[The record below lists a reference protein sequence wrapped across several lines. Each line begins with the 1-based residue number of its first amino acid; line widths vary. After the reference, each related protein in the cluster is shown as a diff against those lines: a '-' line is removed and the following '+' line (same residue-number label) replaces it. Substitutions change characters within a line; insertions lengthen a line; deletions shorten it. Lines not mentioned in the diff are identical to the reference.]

1 MKTPAVMKRI
11 LSSIQTSGHGPLVLK
26 QLAVLVITFVIGFSG
41 SAAMAALRTDQP
53 VPTPSASRTLS
64 APAPGPE
71 APPVAPPPA
80 APAAVAAATSPAGK
94 APSRSVAKAKQTP
107 TASAAAP
114 VTAAPPPA
122 APAAKCSR
130 LDDPKIDWLLQQVAK
145 TKVEHPDVAVGA
157 STIEQ
162 ALLAARG
169 KNLCA
174 AEAQALVAQL
184 CTDPEAV
191 KALNRMVAGL
201 PFFVRP
207 SVGDPC
213 KANLVD
219 VMNKMGQYVPGLSS
233 EPS

>member
-1 MKTPAVMKRI
+1 MKRI
-11 LSSIQTSGHGPLVLK
+11 INSIQTGGHGPLVLK

-53 VPTPSASRTLS
+53 VQTTSPSRTAT

-71 APPVAPPPA
+71 AVLVAPQA
-80 APAAVAAATSPAGK
+80 AVPNPVPVAAAAQ
-94 APSRSVAKAKQTP
+94 APPKGGVKAKQP
-107 TASAAAP
+107 PSATAATP
-114 VTAAPPPA
+114 VTAVHPPG

-145 TKVEHPDVAVGA
+145 TKMEHPDLAVGA

-162 ALLAARG
+162 ALLGARG

-174 AEAQALVAQL
+174 SEAQVLVAQL

-191 KALNRMVAGL
+191 RALNRMVAGL

>member
-1 MKTPAVMKRI
+1 MKQI
-11 LSSIQTSGHGPLVLK
+11 LNSIQTSGHGPLVLK
-26 QLAVLVITFVIGFSG
+26 QLAVLVVTFVIGFSG

-53 VPTPSASRTLS
+53 VPTPSPSRTLS

-71 APPVAPPPA
+71 APPVAPQPA
-80 APAAVAAATSPAGK
+80 APAPVAAAASPADK
-94 APSRSVAKAKQTP
+94 APYRSGVKAKKTP
-107 TASAAAP
+107 SANAAP
-114 VTAAPPPA
+114 VTSAPPPA